1 MRRGR
6 GLGACAVFV
15 AGVAVAAAP
24 HIDATRLGAT
34 VTALAAFGANPE
46 GGVSRVGFSEADLAG
61 RAYVIGLMKDA
72 GLTVRVDA
80 AGNIFGQRSGRE
92 SLAPLLI
99 GSHIDSV
106 PHGGNYDGD
115 VGTLAAIEVARA
127 LRADGLTL
135 RHPLEVVV
143 WSDEEGGRY
152 YLGSFGSDAAAG
164 QLPSGMAER
173 RDADG
178 TTLGSWLTRMGG
190 DPSHLAEARI
200 APGTIAG
207 YLELHIEQG
216 AVLETAG
223 VPIGVVEGIVGIS
236 SRTCTARGFANH
248 AGTTPMDR
256 RQDALAAAARAV
268 LAVREEVRAEPEGH
282 PVGTVGWIDA
292 KPGAVNVIP
301 GTVAFTV
308 EIRDLDEARIAR
320 IDQRIQARLVSIAT
334 DERVSIDCTVPEV
347 STAARTDPR
356 FRAAIRQAATD
367 AGLATRDLPSGAG
380 HDAQNVASFAPM
392 GMIFVPS
399 VGGISHSPKEY
410 TSPEH
415 VAQGADVLGRALVT
429 LDAEL

>member
-1 MRRGR
+1 MS
-6 GLGACAVFV
+6 GAF
-15 AGVAVAAAP
+15 AAAP
-24 HIDATRLGAT
+24 HIDATRLNAT
-34 VTALAAFGANPE
+34 VTALSAYGANPE
-46 GGVSRVGFSEADLAG
+46 GGASRVGFSDAELAG
-61 RAYVIGLMKDA
+61 RAYVIGLMQDA
-72 GLTVRVDA
+72 GLSVRIDA
-80 AGNIFGQRSGRE
+80 AGNIFGRRAGRE
-92 SLAPLLI
+92 ALAPLLM

-127 LRADGLTL
+127 LAADGITL

-164 QLPSGMAER
+164 QLPEGMAER
-173 RDADG
+173 RDTDG
-178 TTLGSWLTRMGG
+178 TTLGAWLTRMGG
-190 DPSHLAEARI
+190 DPSHLSDARI
-200 APGTIAG
+200 APGAIAG

-236 SRTCTARGFANH
+236 SRTCTAQGFANH

-301 GTVAFTV
+301 GHVAFTV
-308 EIRDLDEARIAR
+308 EIRDLDEARIQR
-320 IDQRIQARLVSIAT
+320 IDQRIQARLAAIAT
-334 DERVSIDCTVPEV
+334 DERVSIECSVPEV
-347 STAARTDPR
+347 SPAARTDPR
-356 FRAAIRQAATD
+356 FRAAIRRAAEE
-367 AGLATRDLPSGAG
+367 AHLATRDLPSGAG

-399 VGGISHSPKEY
+399 VGGISHSPKEF
-410 TSPEH
+410 TRPEH
-415 VAQGADVLGRALVT
+415 VAEGADVLGRALVAV
-429 LDAEL
+429 DAER